1 MTILNESE
9 IVVYTET
16 ELKQIIEENNT
27 YTYIYFGNNIT
38 LTKGITIPNTKTNII
53 IDGTYNQTT
62 YTLEDKKST
71 STSDTITVAPL
82 IKTVTVKN
90 MNIVGY
96 NYYGIIY
103 VPENNQ
109 YKDVIVEYNN
119 ITYTGPQI
127 SFHPTGLTRF
137 INSNITIKENYSAGN
152 EVAECNK
159 IEIGGTTTITHESTA
174 NSSFWFRNQNPSL
187 TILPNSIVNFTSKNR
202 ELLYGVNNLALTI
215 SKNAKF
221 IITTHNGLAYGT
233 NGTGTTLIDEN
244 SSLTLKQTNSNGSY
258 STWYSYGTITINQNA
273 SLEIINDYP
282 NITTS
287 NYNISF
293 QGTTSGLIINN
304 PSKIMLY
311 NEKANI
317 INTNSNIP
325 FTFNF
330 SRINLSNILLDK
342 NAIISKETI
351 PEYSWYKDEDIST
364 ITGTFTNTKVTIT
377 SNNFTE
383 EELNTL
389 PDLNNFI
396 FQTKKILTIGTL
408 KIHINALTNTDTV
421 IKGITTQN
429 ASILISYNDQNIVTQ
444 ADDQGSFTY
453 TYQTPLEEGTIITFT
468 AKENNELIYK
478 TKKIQIVYEGDL
490 ILENAS
496 KIINF
501 KLSPIKLDPIICPR
515 NEELK
520 VTITDSRINST
531 NWKLYAE
538 ITQDLTSQTGQV
550 LENSLIFIDENN
562 NIIPLTKDP
571 VLVYTG
577 EKTEEGIKVTNV
589 TWDEN
594 KGILL
599 QITKPLINQMEY
611 SAIILWSIK
620 E

>member
-71 STSDTITVAPL
+71 STSDTITVSPL

-221 IITTHNGLAYGT
+221 IIITHNGLAYGT

-342 NAIISKETI
+342 TAIISKETI

-389 PDLNNFI
+389 PELNNFI

-562 NIIPLTKDP
+562 NIIPLTKAP

>member
-71 STSDTITVAPL
+71 STSDTITVSPL

-174 NSSFWFRNQNPSL
+174 NSSFWFRNQNPSF

-342 NAIISKETI
+342 TAIISKETI

-389 PDLNNFI
+389 PELNNFI

-599 QITKPLINQMEY
+599 QITKPLINKMEY